1 MKKVE
6 RSIEIKASLSEVW
19 KLISTQ
25 EGMRQWIHS
34 NMEIDTRVGG
44 KYRVQDPDENQVIC
58 GEVLEMIPMKLLSL
72 SWFELGSDW
81 VNPTKVTFTLEEISN
96 GVKVRVSHT
105 GFEMIGKSDWE
116 RTYNEYQ
123 KGWTRHHLL
132 ENLKER
138 AEG

>member
-25 EGMRQWIHS
+25 EGMRQWINP

-44 KYRVQDPDENQVIC
+44 KYRVQDPDEKLVIC

-72 SWFELGSDW
+72 SWFESGSDW
-81 VNPTKVTFTLEEISN
+81 VNPTKVTFTLEELSDA
-96 GVKVRVSHT
+96 VKVHVSHT